1 MYNIINFFNNSLIHK
16 KKMKRLKN
24 TPVLSLFV
32 PMLCKL
38 YKESRD

>member
-1 MYNIINFFNNSLIHK
+1 MYYNIKFFNNSLIHK

-38 YKESRD
+38 YKESRE